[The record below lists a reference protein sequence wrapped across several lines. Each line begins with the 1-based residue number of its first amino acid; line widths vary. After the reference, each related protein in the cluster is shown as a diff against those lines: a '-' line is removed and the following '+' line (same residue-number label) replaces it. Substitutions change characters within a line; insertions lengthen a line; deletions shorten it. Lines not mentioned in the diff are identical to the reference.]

1 MSNPDVSNQSVD
13 AVSAE
18 QVAPTP
24 KVPVGKNYG
33 KAFAWGFIWLVGL
46 SLIFTLIYRNFSA
59 EGFGRFL
66 AMTMIASG
74 ITGWTA
80 NRGAVARSFTKVGGI
95 YFLVLLA
102 VWVISSFGPMQR
114 G

>member
-13 AVSAE
+13 AVSAA
-18 QVAPTP
+18 QAAPTP
-24 KVPVGKNYG
+24 KVPVEKNYG
-33 KAFAWGFIWLVGL
+33 KAFLWGAIWLVGL
-46 SLIFTLIYRNFSA
+46 TLIFSVIYQNFSA

-66 AMTMIASG
+66 AMTMIASAV
-74 ITGWTA
+74 TGWTA
-80 NRGAVARSFTKVGGI
+80 NRGAVTRSFTKVGGI

-102 VWVISSFGPMQR
+102 VWLISSFGPLQR